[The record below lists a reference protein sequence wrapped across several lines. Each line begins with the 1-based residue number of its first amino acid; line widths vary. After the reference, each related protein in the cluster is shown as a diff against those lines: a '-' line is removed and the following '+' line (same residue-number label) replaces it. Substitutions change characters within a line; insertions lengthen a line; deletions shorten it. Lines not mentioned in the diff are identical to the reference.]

1 MRSYAT
7 HLAKAHPALKGLIA
21 IIGLWS
27 LTQGALM
34 TLEALLIK
42 QGGRD
47 EAVIGLVI
55 GAFLFAGGIFSFPA
69 AWLNRRLG
77 RKPVMLTASVVL
89 LLSIVTLVIAA
100 GIPLFGPWLLLAS
113 SAIAGM
119 AHTALSINVDPFIAD
134 YASRDE
140 EREYLFPLTGAVRI
154 GGFVVGAIVSGALA
168 EGLIRFVGL
177 SALTSYTGTL
187 LAFSFSNV
195 YAILLLARLP
205 DVKGLPTPYV
215 RGVFRR
221 SLWELFR
228 DRRIWVLAIYDLTV
242 GIGSGFMI
250 PFFPLYLKIRL
261 LAGEAVIGLIR
272 GVSTLTVA
280 LASLVTPPLTKRFGL
295 VGTVALCQSMSVP
308 FIFGIA
314 LPHQLW
320 IVGTSFILRDS
331 LMNMVH
337 PVTSNFL
344 MTTFPAHQRVNVAS
358 LQTALFP
365 LGRSL
370 GVVVGGWLIEEIGR
384 AGYQTA
390 TLWGYT
396 IEAFNYV
403 APFLATALLYP
414 LGIAIFWLGFRRLDI
429 RRPVRE
435 PVLESAG

>member
-1 MRSYAT
+1 MKTYAIQLT
-7 HLAKAHPALKGLIA
+7 RAHPALKGLIA

-55 GAFLFAGGIFSFPA
+55 GGFLFAGGVFSFPA
-69 AWLNRRLG
+69 AWLCRRLG
-77 RKPVMLTASVVL
+77 RKPVMLAASVVL
-89 LLSIVTLVIAA
+89 LVSIVTLVLAA
-100 GIPLFGPWLLLAS
+100 GTPLFGPWLLIIS
-113 SAIAGM
+113 SAVAGM

-134 YASRDE
+134 YASREE
-140 EREYLFPLTGAVRI
+140 ERDYLFPLTNSVRI
-154 GGFVVGAIVSGALA
+154 GGFVVGAMASGALA
-168 EGLIRFVGL
+168 EGLIRFAGMGSL
-177 SALTSYTGTL
+177 SSYTVSL
-187 LAFSFSNV
+187 LAFTATNL
-195 YAILLLARLP
+195 YAIYLLARLP
-205 DVKGLPTPYV
+205 DTKGTPSPYV
-215 RGVFRR
+215 RGVFRKN
-221 SLWELFR
+221 LGELFR
-228 DRRIWVLAIYDLTV
+228 DRRIWVLAVYDLTV
-242 GIGSGFMI
+242 GLGSGFMI
-250 PFFPLYLKIRL
+250 PFFPLFLKIRL
-261 LAGEAVIGLIR
+261 LAGETAIGFIR
-272 GVSTLTVA
+272 GLSTLVMGLST
-280 LASLVTPPLTKRFGL
+280 LATPPLVRRLGL
-295 VGTVALCQSMSVP
+295 VGTVAFCQALSVP

-320 IVGTSFILRDS
+320 IVGASFVLRDS

-344 MTTFPAHQRVNVAS
+344 MTTFPEHQRINVVS
-358 LQTALFP
+358 FQTALFP

-384 AGYQTA
+384 AGYETA

-414 LGIAIFWLGFRRLDI
+414 LGIAIFWLGFRHLDV
-429 RRPVRE
+429 RRPVRR
-435 PVLESAG
+435 PALGSAG